1 MYFIVTLDQKQLWK
15 THVGNIL
22 SGNFENLQVYS
33 RKNVGMQ
40 LYCIYIAI
48 VRPVITYEVAIR
60 KLENSKTS
68 NSVQQLG
75 S

>member
-1 MYFIVTLDQKQLWK
+1 MYFIVTLDQKLLWK

-22 SGNFENLQVYS
+22 SENFENLQVYS

-48 VRPVITYEVAIR
+48 VRPVITNEVVIR
-60 KLENSKTS
+60 IEPTS
-68 NSVQQLG
+68 VEQSG